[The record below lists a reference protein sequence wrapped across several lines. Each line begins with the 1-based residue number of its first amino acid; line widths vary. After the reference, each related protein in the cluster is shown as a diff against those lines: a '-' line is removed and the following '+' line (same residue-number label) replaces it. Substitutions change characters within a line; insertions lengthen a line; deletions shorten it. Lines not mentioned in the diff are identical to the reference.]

1 MAAPYHT
8 VPGPLHNFF
17 PAPIPSQF
25 LSPRSGS
32 ATTSPAYSPSVE
44 QEPWPQAHVAS
55 FNVGLPVVGSM
66 SMPDPRISVSS
77 ASGSSG
83 SGAMIEEQEAQR
95 RNPLVDLMESEKLY
109 AEQLGLIIRVS
120 CLVLPCTLNDLLGS
134 QFLRR
139 SELQVHGLK
148 KTFRQLS

>member
-8 VPGPLHNFF
+8 VSDPSYNFF
-17 PAPIPSQF
+17 PAPIPSHF
-25 LSPRSGS
+25 IPTRSGL
-32 ATTSPAYSPSVE
+32 ATTSPTYSPSVD
-44 QEPWPQAHVAS
+44 QGPWPQAHVAPS
-55 FNVGLPVVGSM
+55 VVGLPVVGPM
-66 SMPDPRISVSS
+66 SMPGPRISRSS

-83 SGAMIEEQEAQR
+83 SGVMIEEQEAQR

-120 CLVLPCTLNDLLGS
+120 CLILPCTLNDLLGS
-134 QFLRR
+134 QLHR
-139 SELQVHGLK
+139 SEPQVHGLE